1 LPGAA
6 FFRCD
11 MLFDI
16 PCVAD
21 RKQIKDYRQSQTD
34 HSKECEK
41 IKHVDYDN
49 KNGDKVLIN
58 KKDRILSKSE
68 SI

>member
-1 LPGAA
+1 
-6 FFRCD
+6 